1 MPYRRRGSYRRPR
14 NYAVTV
20 SNKNSVSLLLAGTA
34 GATLITDI
42 VDTQDSATLAVADDV
57 QRGCIVKAVYC
68 ELWVR
73 ASEDIAVGVTTAFE
87 AYIIKNGGN
96 NLTPPVPGTQG
107 TSNEKKYI
115 FKSWK
120 GLIGAQTASWHQ
132 PYSWKGWI
140 KIPKIYQ
147 RFGANDK
154 LQLVSLSTGSN
165 MVQCTLFIYKWR
177 I

>member
-1 MPYRRRGSYRRPR
+1 MPYRRRASYRRPR

-20 SNKNSVSLLLAGTA
+20 SNKNSVSLLLGGTA
-34 GATLITDI
+34 GATLISDI

-57 QRGCIVKAVYC
+57 QRGCIIKAVWC

-73 ASEDIAVGVTTAFE
+73 ASADVAVGTTTAFE
-87 AYIIKNGGN
+87 AYIIKNPGA

-107 TSNEKKYI
+107 TSNEKKFI

-120 GLIGAQTASWHQ
+120 GLIGAQADSWHQ

-140 KIPKIYQ
+140 RIPKIYQ

-154 LQLVSLSTGSN
+154 LQIISLGTGTN
-165 MVQCTLFIYKWR
+165 TVQCTLFIYKWR